1 MMTLKTIKMVGA
13 GVMAAS
19 LLTVAACGSG
29 KNDEP
34 AGTTTSATATSS
46 STVTSAAAA
55 PESSAATSAPAAPT
69 DAEAGKPAPPA
80 AAEQPAPV
88 ANGPAPELPAQVP
101 AGTVAPVSNG
111 RAGTD
116 AEAQAITAMLKR
128 QETATTVNEYFG
140 IFVDSMC
147 SEVLNE
153 QGGPGAFSLE
163 GAPDMPLASFPD
175 YAATATKVTDVS
187 GLLVDGDRAT
197 ANVTTVT
204 GAGQTTT
211 STMAFRNE
219 QGNWKL
225 CR

>member
-1 MMTLKTIKMVGA
+1 MTTLKTIKMVGV

-19 LLTVAACGSG
+19 LMAVAACGSG

-34 AGTTTSATATSS
+34 AGTTTTATATPS

-55 PESSAATSAPAAPT
+55 PESSAATSAPAETAAPEPAKDT
-69 DAEAGKPAPPA
+69 PPAPA
-80 AAEQPAPV
+80 QQPAPA
-88 ANGPAPELPAQVP
+88 ANGAAPELPAQVP
-101 AGTVAPVSNG
+101 AITVAPATNG
-111 RAGTD
+111 RPGTD

-140 IFVDSMC
+140 TFVDSMC

-153 QGGPGAFSLE
+153 QGGPDAFSLE

-175 YAATATKVTDVS
+175 YAATATKVTGVS
-187 GLLVDGDRAT
+187 GLLVEGDRAT
-197 ANVTTVT
+197 ADVTTVT
-204 GAGQTTT
+204 GAGQTATN
-211 STMAFRNE
+211 TMAFRNE